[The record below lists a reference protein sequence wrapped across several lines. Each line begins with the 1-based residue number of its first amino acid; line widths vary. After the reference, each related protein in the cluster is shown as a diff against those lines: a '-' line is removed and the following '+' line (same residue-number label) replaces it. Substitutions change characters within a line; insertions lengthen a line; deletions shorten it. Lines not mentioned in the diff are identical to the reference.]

1 MNGGKRTKTIISAV
15 FACSA
20 LLTAA
25 ACGSADT
32 QSSAV
37 KAAPAGLMSP
47 SGMPADPSQEPG
59 GMADLEKAGAAA
71 MAAVEGSTILSVQ
84 AENDGRLWE
93 VQLAEP
99 AGTERV
105 LEVDSS
111 GKVVSEPR
119 VKDTGEGEKARVM
132 GIIKDAKITFQD
144 AVEKVSSAMP
154 EGKITHLSLD
164 RYNNDMLV
172 WDGDVVSPDG
182 AWQGV
187 KVDAK
192 TGTVTKNG

>member
-1 MNGGKRTKTIISAV
+1 MNGGKRTKAIISAV

-20 LLTAA
+20 LLAAA
-25 ACGSADT
+25 ACGSVDT

-59 GMADLEKAGAAA
+59 GMADLGKVGAAA

-84 AENDGRLWE
+84 AENDGQLWE
-93 VQLAEP
+93 VQLAGP
-99 AGTERV
+99 DGTERV

-119 VKDTGEGEKARVM
+119 VKVTGEGEKERVM
-132 GIIKDAKITFQD
+132 GIIKDAKVTFQD

-154 EGKITHLSLD
+154 EGKIAHLSLD
-164 RYNNDMLV
+164 RYSDDTLV
-172 WDGDVVSPDG
+172 WDGDIVSPDG

-192 TGTVTKNG
+192 TGTVTKEG